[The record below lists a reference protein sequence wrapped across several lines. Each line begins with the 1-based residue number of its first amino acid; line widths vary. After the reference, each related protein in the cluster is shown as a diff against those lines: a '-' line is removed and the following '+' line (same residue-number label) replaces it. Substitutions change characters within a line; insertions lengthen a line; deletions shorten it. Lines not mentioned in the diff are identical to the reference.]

1 MRERARVCQLP
12 ASEHEN
18 GDKENGGRVGKKKQ
32 SHQEKHRPGK
42 EEETPE
48 GTDECENGRMGSE
61 KDDTALEV
69 RIGAGKRN
77 SRLEQI
83 EEEELT

>member
-1 MRERARVCQLP
+1 MRETRAFVGFLTP
-12 ASEHEN
+12 EHEN

-32 SHQEKHRPGK
+32 PHQEKHRPGK

-83 EEEELT
+83 EGEELT